1 MASDRGSVPPDVI
14 YRRDVRTRPRS
25 FRASRHASRAE
36 ARLEKLTIGEITPTI
51 SAKCAGA
58 QHPGVSRPASV
69 WTANQ
74 VPLITTHLLC
84 DMAFRRSTAALSPSD
99 AALLYHLM
107 ASD

>member
-25 FRASRHASRAE
+25 FRASRRAPRPE
-36 ARLEKLTIGEITPTI
+36 ARLEKLTIGEIAPTL

-58 QHPGVSRPASV
+58 QHPGVSRPASA
-69 WTANQ
+69 WTANH
-74 VPLITTHLLC
+74 VPTHLLS
-84 DMAFRRSTAALSPSD
+84 DRAFRRSTAALSPSD